1 MNCSIIDSVDNFNS
15 LRLVQVGIVILSY
28 ISHKILRGMRVI
40 NALKLTFTSNII
52 LNVKYTYTAKI
63 QLLSSLGC

>member
-28 ISHKILRGMRVI
+28 ISRKISRGMRVI
-40 NALKLTFTSNII
+40 NALKLTFTLNII
-52 LNVKYTYTAKI
+52 LNVKYTYIAKI